1 VGGPGAE
8 IEVCASVILC
18 GSVVLHSNP
27 PCCLYYSPCIKLTL
41 CISMCVYATRVDV
54 LLDLTAALNGEPRLG
69 RSDVLSLLRT
79 DVVVSERTLD
89 LRE

>member
-1 VGGPGAE
+1 
-8 IEVCASVILC
+8 
-18 GSVVLHSNP
+18 
-27 PCCLYYSPCIKLTL
+27 
-41 CISMCVYATRVDV
+41 MCVYATRVDV